1 MYLTSTGSSE
11 EYSWSAGRQRHY
23 RWIWNSRT
31 PCSLLGNK
39 IIKEKK
45 NQICSFI
52 SPVTLLL
59 AIVQREAS
67 LCACFNIK
75 TGSLTLELSCCN
87 TEKRF

>member
-45 NQICSFI
+45 SDLQFHLSGD
-52 SPVTLLL
+52 S
-59 AIVQREAS
+59 AS
-67 LCACFNIK
+67 CNSSE
-75 TGSLTLELSCCN
+75 GSEFMCM
-87 TEKRF
+87 F